1 MTIDR
6 VVLAFGGGMTVLS
19 LGSAPAR
26 RVDYSVHV
34 SLARVPSG
42 LPRPDARG
50 AHGLI

>member
-6 VVLAFGGGMTVLS
+6 VVLAFGGGMIVFS
-19 LGSAPAR
+19 LGSALAR
-26 RVDYSVHV
+26 RVDHSVHV

-42 LPRPDARG
+42 PPRRDARG